1 MMGEMSSQAAYSRG
15 ISTHWTNTWGISDP
29 KTFDCHSSQGAV
41 VGKYLSSPV
50 TQLEVV
56 SKVDDELLLSLV
68 VIIERL
74 AVPRLALEVVA

>member
-1 MMGEMSSQAAYSRG
+1 M
-15 ISTHWTNTWGISDP
+15 
-29 KTFDCHSSQGAV
+29 
-41 VGKYLSSPV
+41 GKYLSSPV